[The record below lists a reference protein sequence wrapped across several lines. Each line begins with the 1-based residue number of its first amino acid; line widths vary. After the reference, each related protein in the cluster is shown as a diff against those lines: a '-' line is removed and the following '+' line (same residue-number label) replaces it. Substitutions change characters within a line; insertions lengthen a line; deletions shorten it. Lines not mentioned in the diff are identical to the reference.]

1 MRLQYR
7 SKRHRDSNCCSSP
20 TRLFLWLVY
29 DGKSIG
35 DNIIRKLSISKSVLT
50 ALLASALTLTG
61 TLLIARTCSAEPT
74 ILDTFDSPY
83 NHVIVLQE
91 ADVIMFKRMENGA
104 ILSAIDRTNPAR
116 QVISYTRYLF
126 APALFRPAPE
136 RVLNVGLGAG
146 AINRLFAKLFPDTF
160 LVSVD
165 IDPMIVDVAVKYTDF
180 VESPKNRV
188 VIQDGRVFLRRDK
201 RKWDWII
208 IDAFVKRSQIP
219 PHLTT
224 LEFYQL
230 VSDRLTDRGVMAI
243 NLHAGSRLFDSQAA
257 TLRAAFRQV
266 LFFRVGN
273 AGNVIALGA
282 DYAKP
287 SLLSLLKNLDPETL
301 PDARAYEVDF
311 AIIKNSIV
319 SPDAPLL
326 NRPGK
331 VLIDDYAP
339 VEFLEL
345 LKSE

>member
-1 MRLQYR
+1 M
-7 SKRHRDSNCCSSP
+7 SSSFKKM
-20 TRLFLWLVY
+20 L
-29 DGKSIG
+29 
-35 DNIIRKLSISKSVLT
+35 LSRYT
-50 ALLASALTLTG
+50 QAALLFSALIITG
-61 TLLIARTCSAEPT
+61 SFFVARMCHAEPT
-74 ILDTFDSPY
+74 ILGTYDSPY
-83 NHVIVLQE
+83 NHVIVLKK
-91 ADVIMFKRMENGA
+91 ADVISFKRMENGA
-104 ILSAIDRTNPAR
+104 TVSAIDLASPAR

-126 APALFRPAPE
+126 APVLFHPAPQ

-146 AINRLFAKLFPDTF
+146 AINRLFTKIFPDTL
-160 LVSVD
+160 LVSVE
-165 IDPMIVDVAVKYTDF
+165 IDPMIVEVAAEYTGF
-180 VESPKNRV
+180 VESPNNRV

-224 LEFYQL
+224 LEFYRL
-230 VSDRLTDRGVMAI
+230 VSDRLTDRGIMAI
-243 NLHAGSRLFDSQAA
+243 NLHSGSRLFDSQAA

-266 LFFRVGN
+266 LFFRVGKR
-273 AGNVIALGA
+273 GNVIALGA
-282 DYAKP
+282 DYDKP
-287 SLLSLLKNLDPETL
+287 HLLSLMANLDFATL

-311 AIIKNSIV
+311 AKIKNSIV
-319 SPDAPLL
+319 PPDAELL

>member
-1 MRLQYR
+1 
-7 SKRHRDSNCCSSP
+7 
-20 TRLFLWLVY
+20 LVY
-29 DGKSIG
+29 DGKSFG
-35 DNIIRKLSISKSVLT
+35 NNIIRKLPFSKYALT
-50 ALLASALTLTG
+50 ALLASALIVTG
-61 TLLIARTCSAEPT
+61 TLSVARKCSAEST
-74 ILDTFDSPY
+74 ILGTYDSPY
-83 NHVIVLQE
+83 NHVIVLQK
-91 ADVIMFKRMENGA
+91 ADVISFKRMENGA
-104 ILSAIDRTNPAR
+104 IVSAIDRTNPAR

-146 AINRLFAKLFPDTF
+146 AINRLFTKLFPDTL
-160 LVSVD
+160 LVSVE
-165 IDPMIVDVAVKYTDF
+165 IDPMIVEVAVKYTDF
-180 VESPKNRV
+180 VESPNNIV

-201 RKWDWII
+201 RQWDWII

-243 NLHAGSRLFDSQAA
+243 NLHTGSRLFDSQAA

-266 LFFRVGN
+266 LFLRVGN
-273 AGNVIALGA
+273 RRNVIALGA
-282 DYAKP
+282 GYAKP
-287 SLLSLLKNLDPETL
+287 SLLSLLKNLDSETL

-311 AIIKNSIV
+311 AIIKNSVV
-319 SPDAPLL
+319 SPNAPML
-326 NRPGK
+326 NRSGK

-339 VEFLEL
+339 VEFLDL

>member
-1 MRLQYR
+1 MMPF
-7 SKRHRDSNCCSSP
+7 SKYAP
-20 TRLFLWLVY
+20 TAWLAF
-29 DGKSIG
+29 
-35 DNIIRKLSISKSVLT
+35 
-50 ALLASALTLTG
+50 ALVITG
-61 TLLIARTCSAEPT
+61 SFFVARTGAAEPT
-74 ILDTFDSPY
+74 ILGTYDSPY
-83 NHVIVLQE
+83 NHVIVLQK
-91 ADVIMFKRMENGA
+91 ADVVSFKRMENGA
-104 ILSAIDRTNPAR
+104 TVSAIDRSNPAR

-136 RVLNVGLGAG
+136 RALNVGLGAG
-146 AINRLFAKLFPDTF
+146 AINRLFTKLFPDTL
-160 LVSVD
+160 LVSVE
-165 IDPMIVDVAVKYTDF
+165 IDPMIVEVAVKYTNF
-180 VESPKNRV
+180 VESPNNKV

-201 RKWDWII
+201 RQWDWIV

-273 AGNVIALGA
+273 RGNVIALGA
-282 DYAKP
+282 AYAEP
-287 SLLSLLKNLDPETL
+287 SLLSLLEDLDPETL
-301 PDARAYEVDF
+301 PDARAYQVDF
-311 AIIKNSIV
+311 AVIKNSV
-319 SPDAPLL
+319 VPPDAPLL
-326 NRPGK
+326 NRSGK